1 MPQPSTSIFVLDGE
15 GLQPIGPQPVPTHCD
30 GLDVAWLRQVFEG
43 VGMPG
48 LTGATCLDP
57 IVGTATKMRMGLD
70 WGGRDGPARI
80 MVKGGFSEHRLRMSY
95 IYAHEA
101 RFFREIAGQLDII
114 VPRCLATAEDPAAR
128 QYLVMLEDLDLSATR
143 YCRVTHPLSRS
154 EAEAFLDVMARLHA
168 RFWNDA
174 AFETGGAF
182 ETVNRWQALPTG
194 ARGAYLQGQL
204 RPETYRDYAAM
215 PRGLAL
221 PQRFHDPALMRA
233 AMERAT
239 LFGQERPWCL
249 VHGDFHL
256 GNLYFTA
263 EGRPGVLDWQ
273 TWSRGHWA
281 HDLTYFLISALDML
295 DRRRWVEDLI
305 GHYLERLA
313 LHGVVDP
320 PSHRAAMEAFR
331 VHIPYGLCVWL
342 VNPAAFQAEA
352 NNCAVAPRFALAAID
367 HGAFDDL

>member
-1 MPQPSTSIFVLDGE
+1 MPQSSPPIFVLDGE
-15 GLQPIGPQPVPTHCD
+15 GLEPIGPQPVPTTFE
-30 GLDVAWLRQVFEG
+30 GLDAAWLASVFDG
-43 VGMPG
+43 AGLPG
-48 LTGATCLDP
+48 LAGAACLDP
-57 IVGTATKMRMGLD
+57 IVGTATKMRMGLE
-70 WGGRDGPARI
+70 WGGGEGPARI

-101 RFFREIAGQLDII
+101 RFFREIAGQLDIV
-114 VPRCLATAEDPAAR
+114 VPRCFATAEDPDAR

-154 EAEAFLDVMARLHA
+154 ESEAFLDVMARLHA
-168 RFWNDA
+168 RLWNDA
-174 AFETGGAF
+174 AFEPGGAL
-182 ETVNRWQALPTG
+182 ETVNRWQALPPG

-204 RPETYRDYAAM
+204 QPETYALYTAM

-221 PQRFHDPALMRA
+221 PALFHDAGRMRA
-233 AMERAT
+233 ALERAT
-239 LFGQERPWCL
+239 RFGEERPWCL

-263 EGRPGVLDWQ
+263 DGTPGVLDWQ

-281 HDLTYFLISALDML
+281 HDLTYFLVSALDML
-295 DRRRWVEDLI
+295 DRRRWIEALI
-305 GHYLERLA
+305 GHYLERLSV
-313 LHGVVDP
+313 HGVSQV
-320 PSHRAAMEAFR
+320 PSHAAAMEAFR
-331 VHIPYGLCVWL
+331 IHIPYGLCVWL
-342 VNPAAFQAEA
+342 VNPVAFQGEA